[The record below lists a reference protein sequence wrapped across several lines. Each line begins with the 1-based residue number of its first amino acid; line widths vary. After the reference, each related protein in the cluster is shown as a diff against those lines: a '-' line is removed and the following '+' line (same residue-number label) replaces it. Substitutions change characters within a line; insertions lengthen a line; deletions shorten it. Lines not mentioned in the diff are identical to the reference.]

1 MNFDVLWQGTAEVL
15 SLSNFVMLFGGTCV
29 GIIFGALPGLT
40 ATMGLAL
47 LLPFTFTMSAS
58 MGLITLAGIYIGA
71 LYGGA
76 IPALLIN
83 TPGTPSAIATTFDGY
98 PLTQKGEPQKGL
110 VAAAVAS
117 FIGTALAVVVL
128 ATSAEPLAKLAIKF
142 GQAEYFW
149 LSVFGLTIIASLSGD
164 SLVKA
169 LLAGMVGVI
178 FSFVGLSPVTGEVRM
193 TYGIIDL
200 QSGINLA
207 AFLVGLFCLPEVLGN
222 ITGES
227 NKNISAQK
235 VEPNVQV
242 VFETVKEIFL
252 KPMLLLR
259 SSIIG
264 CVIGFIP
271 GSGGNI
277 AGIIS
282 YNEAKRWSKT
292 PEEYGTGIIDGVIAS
307 EAANSA
313 TAPSSAIPML
323 TLGIPGSPP
332 AAMMIGAMMLHGMK
346 PGPELFSE
354 HATVTFAF
362 IMALFFAAL
371 VVMVVGSF
379 GSVIFSHLINVS
391 MVRLA
396 PVIILL
402 TLVGSYAIQNSVWDM
417 WVMLFFGLFGYIAQK
432 LEFPAA
438 PLILGFILA
447 PYAEEGLAIS
457 ILIGSSQ
464 GSVFLYLIQ
473 SMISKVLIA
482 LSIFSAVWPLVS
494 SLLIKKNKGVT
505 P

>member
-1 MNFDVLWQGTAEVL
+1 MNFDVLWQGTVEVL
-15 SLSNFVMLFGGTCV
+15 SFYNFLMLVGGTCL
-29 GIIFGALPGLT
+29 GIVFGALPGLT

-47 LLPFTFTMSAS
+47 LLPFTFTMLPS

-98 PLTQKGEPQKGL
+98 PLTKKGEPQKGL
-110 VAAAVAS
+110 VSAAVAS
-117 FIGTALAVVVL
+117 FIGTAIAVAVL
-128 ATSAEPLAKLAIKF
+128 ATASEPLARVAIKF

-164 SLVKA
+164 SLIKA
-169 LLAGMVGVI
+169 LLAGMVGVVL
-178 FSFVGLSPVTGEVRM
+178 SFIGLSPVTGEVRM
-193 TYGIIDL
+193 TFGIIDL

-207 AFLVGLFCLPEVLGN
+207 AFLVGLFCLPEVLSN

-227 NKNISAQK
+227 NKNISAKK
-235 VEPNVQV
+235 VVPNVRI
-242 VFETVKEIFL
+242 VFDTIRDIFM
-252 KPMLLLR
+252 KPLLLIR
-259 SSIIG
+259 SAIIG

-282 YNEAKRWSKT
+282 YNEAKRWAKT
-292 PEEYGTGIIDGVIAS
+292 PEDYGTGIIDGVIAS

-313 TAPSSAIPML
+313 TAPSAGIPML

-332 AAMMIGAMMLHGMK
+332 AAMMIGALMLHGMK

-362 IMALFFAAL
+362 IMAMFFAAM

-379 GSVIFSHLINVS
+379 GSVLFSHMINVS
-391 MVRLA
+391 MVTLA

-402 TLVGSYAIQNSVWDM
+402 TLVGSYAIQNSIWDM
-417 WVMLFFGLFGYIAQK
+417 WIMLFFGLFGYLAQK
-432 LEFPAA
+432 LAFPAA

-447 PYAEEGLAIS
+447 PYAEEGLALS
-457 ILIGSSQ
+457 MLIGQ
-464 GSVFLYLIQ
+464 GNVLGYMTESV
-473 SMISKVLIA
+473 ISKVLIV
-482 LSIFSAVWPLVS
+482 LSVFSAFWPLIS
-494 SLLIKKNKGVT
+494 SAMNKKTKGVA